1 MRLSRIIMALTVGL
15 AVVAVP
21 TAAGAAQPQPAPSV
35 DGTPQPP
42 PYPPVLASLT
52 VNRPTIFL
60 GETVILT
67 GRNYGPN
74 ETVDIVVSVA
84 PLAAPAAGTA
94 RRSDGS
100 TVAMAPVAFQASAPL
115 SFTARTNSEGVFTR
129 RYTPSVKGLLTFT
142 GTGRESGRT
151 ASTQLRVLHKEAA
164 PAGHRQQPGHPDE
177 GRRRARR
184 RRCRPAARHAGLAAS
199 QPLRH
204 GWRELIHHSGQCP
217 ESQGTGARRSLRRA
231 PVPVCP
237 AYTRPCASIASA
249 TRRNPLMLAPAT

>member
-21 TAAGAAQPQPAPSV
+21 TTAGAVQPQPAPTV
-35 DGTPQPP
+35 TGTPQPP

-67 GRNYGPN
+67 GRDYGPN
-74 ETVDIVVSVA
+74 ETVDIVVSVT

-100 TVAMAPVAFQASAPL
+100 TVAMTPVGFQASAPL

-129 RYTPSVKGLLTFT
+129 RYTPSVTGLLTFT
-142 GTGRESGRT
+142 GTGRESGRS
-151 ASTQLRVLHKEAA
+151 ASTELRVLPKKKPHLPVTGSSLDTPMKVGGGLVAT
-164 PAGHRQQPGHPDE
+164 GMVLLLGTVLW
-177 GRRRARR
+177 RRRNRFG
-184 RRCRPAARHAGLAAS
+184 AG
-199 QPLRH
+199 
-204 GWRELIHHSGQCP
+204 
-217 ESQGTGARRSLRRA
+217 GAH
-231 PVPVCP
+231 
-237 AYTRPCASIASA
+237 
-249 TRRNPLMLAPAT
+249 

>member
-67 GRNYGPN
+67 GRNHGPN

-151 ASTQLRVLHKEAA
+151 ASTQLRVLHKKKPHLPVTGSSLDTPMKVGGGLVAA
-164 PAGHRQQPGHPDE
+164 GAVLLLGTLAW
-177 GRRRARR
+177 RRRNRF
-184 RRCRPAARHAGLAAS
+184 
-199 QPLRH
+199 
-204 GWRELIHHSGQCP
+204 
-217 ESQGTGARRSLRRA
+217 GTGGA
-231 PVPVCP
+231 
-237 AYTRPCASIASA
+237 
-249 TRRNPLMLAPAT
+249 N